1 MKSNQGFT
9 LIELMITIAILA
21 VLAAIAYSSYTRYIV
36 RSAETRVETKMQSLT
51 MELDRFRAS
60 RLTYRG
66 FVPRKVKSDGTEE
79 YAYDDEDK
87 ITINATASNSPY
99 TIKLVGTLSDEVK
112 GLHDSIGN
120 QWHMFAEPSDNA
132 PSGTQYK
139 YYMSSLG
146 HRCRS
151 KNEGFVMPADNAA
164 VATICTEAGVET
176 W

>member
-9 LIELMITIAILA
+9 LVELMIAVAVLAILA
-21 VLAAIAYSSYTRYIV
+21 AISYSSYTRYLV
-36 RSAETRVETKMQSLT
+36 RNAETRVETKMQSLT
-51 MELDRFRAS
+51 MELERFRAS

-66 FVPRKVKSDGTEE
+66 FVPRKVAANGAVS
-79 YAYDDEDK
+79 YAY
-87 ITINATASNSPY
+87 NANSTTDIDATEARSPY
-99 TIKLVGTLSDEVK
+99 TIKLVGALPNTNLATAV
-112 GLHDSIGN
+112 GN
-120 QWHMFAEPSDNA
+120 QWHMFATPTANA
-132 PSGTQYK
+132 PSGVQYK

-151 KNEGFVMPADNAA
+151 KSQDFVMPADNAA